1 MLMGASAPP
10 PPPHMSDYPTALGVW
25 QSPEQHSPF
34 PWMHN
39 SDPNIASGM
48 GTGAGMRVG
57 SNIQNGMHCQD
68 NTVGTTHMQYE
79 AQSVDEGQVKK
90 STIEYRTNDSTSYLN
105 PKKEPDSDI
114 ADDQVLP
121 VDVCNPTSNLP
132 PVTKSNGSLVDS
144 VTDGSMNPPT
154 MTPTKLQV
162 PFSPTPLPPHLQ
174 SHSNYGAPQST
185 TLSRTESLPQIP
197 QTFAI
202 PSSMDSYS
210 GLHDNR
216 GDPYSYSFA
225 PPPMP
230 PRPPLR
236 QVMSAIDLTALN
248 PTRDVY
254 EGPVLPKRAPAANF
268 QPPPAKRPVTLHRSI
283 SQPNIA
289 STQHHQMLDEL
300 MSILSEEPELPEPEP
315 NDADMFR
322 SSPNVMSPHGPWG
335 GYPEPGP
342 LSQINAI
349 SMPVLNDPNRYQ
361 QYNYLSSSQYMHHA
375 MRTSEPYLNQL
386 PLQPA
391 GYIPRVP
398 PIDRPPAHVAK
409 PPEILEAQGQES
421 DQSSECSIFQYE
433 NRLNSSGA
441 AEQRHS
447 DGSDTFRGGL
457 DPDYHQLARSL
468 PNISNLG
475 EIGTH
480 PRVFPRL
487 GNLGVEDPC
496 DNVFNS
502 PLSGH
507 NLNSVFDF
515 TPHHGV
521 KSSSSSTQVRLIT
534 SLPVVIMLAYLCVS
548 LGS

>member
-1 MLMGASAPP
+1 MGTPAPP

-25 QSPEQHSPF
+25 QSPEQHSSF
-34 PWMHN
+34 PWMRGN
-39 SDPNIASGM
+39 DPHAASGM

-57 SNIQNGMHCQD
+57 SSIQNGMHCQD
-68 NTVGTTHMQYE
+68 NTVGTTHIQYE
-79 AQSVDEGQVKK
+79 GSSVDEGQVKK
-90 STIEYRTNDSTSYLN
+90 STIEYRTNDSTSYVK

-114 ADDQVLP
+114 AEDKVLS
-121 VDVCNPTSNLP
+121 VDMCNPSSTLP
-132 PVTKSNGSLVDS
+132 PVTNSNGSLVDS

-174 SHSNYGAPQST
+174 SHASYGAPQST
-185 TLSRTESLPQIP
+185 ALSRAESLPQIP

-202 PSSMDSYS
+202 PSSMDNYS
-210 GLHDNR
+210 DLHGNR
-216 GDPYSYSFA
+216 GDSYLYSFA

-236 QVMSAIDLTALN
+236 QAVSAIDLTALN
-248 PTRDVY
+248 PTREMYD
-254 EGPVLPKRAPAANF
+254 GPVLPKRAPASSF
-268 QPPPAKRPVTLHRSI
+268 QPPPAKRPNTLHRSI

-289 STQHHQMLDEL
+289 SNHQHQQMLDDI

-315 NDADMFR
+315 GDADMFR
-322 SSPNVMSPHGPWG
+322 PSPNVMSPHGPWG

-342 LSQINAI
+342 LSQISAM

-361 QYNYLSSSQYMHHA
+361 HYNYLSSPQHIHHSL
-375 MRTSEPYLNQL
+375 RISEPYLNQL
-386 PLQPA
+386 PLPSS
-391 GYIPRVP
+391 GYVPHVP

-433 NRLNSSGA
+433 NRLNSTGA

-457 DPDYHQLARSL
+457 DPAYHQLARSL
-468 PNISNLG
+468 PDISNLG
-475 EIGTH
+475 EITAH
-480 PRVFPRL
+480 RVFPRL
-487 GNLGVEDPC
+487 GNLGAEDPC

-507 NLNSVFDF
+507 NFNTVFDF
-515 TPHHGV
+515 TSHHGV
-521 KSSSSSTQVRLIT
+521 KNSSSSTQVRVFVNV
-534 SLPVVIMLAYLCVS
+534 PVV
-548 LGS
+548 